1 MSDTTQQARAERFR
15 ELHQA
20 PPILILTNAWD
31 VASARLFEDAGF
43 QAIGTTSA
51 GVAASLGYPDGQHIP
66 REELVAAVRRITRLV
81 RIPVSVDIE
90 AGLGISIADVLET
103 VKGVIEAGAVG
114 INL

>member
-20 PPILILTNAWD
+20 PPLLILANAWD
-31 VASARLFEDAGF
+31 VASARLFEEAGF

-51 GVAASLGYPDGQHIP
+51 GVAASLGYPDGQFVP

-81 RIPVSVDIE
+81 RVPVTVDIE
-90 AGLGISIADVLET
+90 AGLGVSLAEVLET
-103 VKGVIEAGAVG
+103 VRGVIHAGGV
-114 INL
+114 